1 MRSSY
6 LIKVKIHSH
15 TYFFI
20 MIFFFK
26 KKRIAIIHVAAV
38 DFIDFLLMF

>member
-1 MRSSY
+1 
-6 LIKVKIHSH
+6 
-15 TYFFI
+15 

-26 KKRIAIIHVAAV
+26 KKRIAIIDVAAAVV